1 MRGGDP
7 LVSLVLILVIGAV
20 AGILYDRFAGPGWL
34 SRQISGATRAVVTSA
49 LVGIAGA
56 FVGFHLAAVIG
67 LRGMLAMYIAAAVG
81 AAAVLFGWRMVK

>member
-1 MRGGDP
+1 MRGNP
-7 LVSLVLILVIGAV
+7 LVTLVIILLIGIV

-34 SRQISGATRAVVTSA
+34 SRQIAGSTRSVVTSV
-49 LVGIAGA
+49 LIGIAGA

-67 LRGMLAMYIAAAVG
+67 LRDVVVAYIVAAIG